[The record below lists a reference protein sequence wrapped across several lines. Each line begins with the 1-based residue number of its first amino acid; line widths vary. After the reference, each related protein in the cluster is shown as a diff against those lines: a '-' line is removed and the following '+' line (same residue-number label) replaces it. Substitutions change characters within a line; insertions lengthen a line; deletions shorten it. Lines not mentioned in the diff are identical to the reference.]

1 MQPKQPF
8 HHESANQNIMAV
20 ILQSLPHEANLTKIE
35 YEGPCIALYSKN
47 PSYLLQNNQLVLN
60 MVNTI
65 KKRIVIRIDESLRLS
80 QDESTNVIGDT
91 VPKESGIAGTFF
103 DAVLGEA
110 VIFARK
116 PWTILREGGDVDLT
130 EKIGWK
136 VRVRKA
142 PQNML
147 PIETLYKILGETV
160 SQRTKF
166 YREVGDKIFRP
177 KLTEQ
182 AEASL
187 LTLGGFA
194 EVGRSCMLLET
205 RESKIILDCG
215 LNLSAK
221 DSLGALPRFDITGIG
236 MEEVDAV
243 VLSHA
248 HLDHT
253 GFLPALFKYGY
264 RGPVYC
270 TEPTLLLMSILQ
282 RDYLKYSGSDAL
294 YSEQDIDRAV
304 THTITLMLG
313 IVTDISPDIK
323 LVLSNS
329 GHIIGSTSIH
339 LHIGNGEH
347 NLVYTSD
354 MKFGKMQTL
363 ENASW
368 SFPRVE
374 TMIIESTY
382 GGKEDIMCPREQSEA
397 NLVSAVERTLT
408 AGGHV
413 LMPVPAVGIS
423 QELILLLDR
432 FTKGGRLKTKV
443 LVEKIISEAT
453 AVYEAYPEFL
463 SKELGKHVL
472 ESEASQ
478 FGSEFSIVESE
489 TLKPSEPAI
498 VLAPSS
504 MLIGGPSVGYL
515 KQIADNPK
523 STLIILSYQSL
534 DTPGRAILDG
544 ARQIRIGGETIE
556 LQCQVERIDGLGS
569 HSDYNQLMAYVM
581 RLRPK
586 LRRVLVNHGE
596 RPKAQ
601 NLASMINKQF
611 RIQTQHPLVQEAIKL
626 L

>member
-354 MKFGKMQTL
+354 MKFGKTQTL

-601 NLASMINKQF
+601 NLASMINRQL

>member
-354 MKFGKMQTL
+354 MKFGKTQTL

-443 LVEKIISEAT
+443 LVEKIISEAA